1 MTYYKGLIV
10 NQRRI
15 NGYKH
20 SIKLGSSYYAYNST
34 SDVRIYGNYDYPKK
48 IENKLKLLLYNFIKS
63 KKDYLIDHK
72 NRPIL
77 LDIKDDEIISCF
89 NELFKDQTT
98 EITTTICNLKES
110 TSFSDFIVY
119 ELVKDREGNL
129 FGRELY
135 TKKLFP
141 IYNSKCAKYSCCL
154 SVVYGDSYEF
164 VDSYKYY
171 IEILPS
177 MEVSSLLKCDNIIV
191 GHKVADLNDYNRYMN
206 KYRGK
211 RLFKYQEENDIERY
225 KQKIIKISN
234 GNVFKEDFELE
245 ENLPKKEI
253 VREKQSLETSLM
265 EDIEFNLMKLKDV
278 NKELYL
284 EYKNKY
290 EIILKEDVN
299 REKLALLL
307 GEIEYSIIFKKR
319 NVESI
324 LDFINNLKEEYL
336 NNFINNTGNKTDTD
350 LKKLDK
356 ISELFLRI
364 KDKFNLLDQR
374 KVLRNLAFLYLMEV
388 YENKDIISIEELE
401 NSYFSSNLKSIIIWI
416 NTLIEED
423 IIECDYLVSL
433 RDDLNVEIVF
443 DCIKNIRF
451 KNKKFK
457 K

>member
-1 MTYYKGLIV
+1 MTYYKGLI
-10 NQRRI
+10 I
-15 NGYKH
+15 NTNYLKEYTYIYLDSIGYSYNPYQVEEIRLFESIFKNINKASIDNLKKIILN
-20 SIKLGSSYYAYNST
+20 SIK
-34 SDVRIYGNYDYPKK
+34 
-48 IENKLKLLLYNFIKS
+48 
-63 KKDYLIDHK
+63 H
-72 NRPIL
+72 
-77 LDIKDDEIISCF
+77 DDNNVEIMDKEIIQRF
-89 NELFKDQTT
+89 NK
-98 EITTTICNLKES
+98 ICNISNQKAIQEINNISHLLGTVYS
-110 TSFSDFIVY
+110 IVY
-119 ELVKDREGNL
+119 ELVKDNEGNL
-129 FGRELY
+129 FGREIY
-135 TKKLFP
+135 TKELFP
-141 IYNSKCAKYSCCL
+141 ILNSKCESFDYFIKIEGKNDYNFNL
-154 SVVYGDSYEF
+154 EIKPKVV
-164 VDSYKYY
+164 
-171 IEILPS
+171 
-177 MEVSSLLKCDNIIV
+177 VSSLLKCDNIIV
-191 GHKVADLNDYNRYMN
+191 GHKVADLNDFN
-206 KYRGK
+206 KYINQFRGK
-211 RLFKYQEENDIERY
+211 RIFKYHEENDIERY
-225 KQKIIKISN
+225 KQKIIKIAN
-234 GNVFKEDFELE
+234 GNVFKEDFDLE

-374 KVLRNLAFLYLMEV
+374 KVLRNIAFLYLMEV

-416 NTLIEED
+416 NNLIEED

>member
-1 MTYYKGLIV
+1 MTYYKGYI
-10 NQRRI
+10 I
-15 NGYKH
+15 
-20 SIKLGSSYYAYNST
+20 SIKKLDEYIYTDNIGHSYNH
-34 SDVRIYGNYDYPKK
+34 NK
-48 IENKLKLLLYNFIKS
+48 IEDILLYISNFKNLNRKNCLELRKAILDNISGKS
-63 KKDYLIDHK
+63 DTIEINNKELIDYFNNYYDISNQEK
-72 NRPIL
+72 
-77 LDIKDDEIISCF
+77 IKDINNIS
-89 NELFKDQTT
+89 ERVGSVTP
-98 EITTTICNLKES
+98 
-110 TSFSDFIVY
+110 IVY
-119 ELVKDREGNL
+119 ELVKDKEGNL

-135 TKKLFP
+135 TKELFP
-141 IYNSKCAKYSCCL
+141 IYNIRSENFDYDIKITKEVGEYRFNL
-154 SVVYGDSYEF
+154 II
-164 VDSYKYY
+164 K
-171 IEILPS
+171 PS
-177 MEVSSLLKCDNIIV
+177 IKLSSLEKCENFIV
-191 GHKVADLNDYNRYMN
+191 GHKIADLNDFNYYMN
-206 KYRGK
+206 KFK
-211 RLFKYQEENDIERY
+211 RRKFLKKGANKIVEEY
-225 KQKIIKISN
+225 KKEIIILSQS
-234 GNVFKEDFELE
+234 NVFKDDFSLE
-245 ENLPKKEI
+245 EKEERKKVVKI
-253 VREKQSLETSLM
+253 SQCIETTLM
-265 EDIEFNLMKLKDV
+265 EDIEYGLIRLKEI
-278 NKELYL
+278 NKELYV

-290 EIILKEDVN
+290 EMLLTKDII
-299 REKLALLL
+299 REELALLL
-307 GEIEYSIIFKKR
+307 GEIEYLYIFKKR
-319 NVESI
+319 NIESI

-374 KVLRNLAFLYLMEV
+374 KVLRNIAFLYLMEV